1 MGISRVGTAQA
12 GAGLRIRPLPLAGL
26 GMLAVWT
33 GLAAAPASATEGGAS
48 LYIPGLRST
57 TAGVVPPPGFYFQND
72 FYSYFGRIGGS
83 RNLPI
88 GGGVVAG
95 VKQQTWLDLV
105 TPIWVTP
112 VEIFGGNLAFAVTV
126 PFGEP
131 AITASAAVAAP
142 RFGRMFGAS
151 LRDRELNF
159 GDPVLQSFV
168 GWHAG
173 KFHWSVGGSLNVP
186 SGSYSQGQLSNVSLN
201 RWIGDIYGAAT
212 YLDPDL
218 GLDISGTAGFEIN
231 GRNLD
236 TRYDSGNAFHFD
248 FAISKSL
255 TKELSVGLIAS
266 HYQQVSDDKGDL
278 IQSFKGRVTAVGG
291 TIGLNLSVAGTP
303 VSARLKVLR
312 EVEVENRFR
321 GTIGLFTLSFPL
333 GGASPPAPAPA
344 TRPVSKL

>member
-1 MGISRVGTAQA
+1 
-12 GAGLRIRPLPLAGL
+12 
-26 GMLAVWT
+26 
-33 GLAAAPASATEGGAS
+33 
-48 LYIPGLRST
+48 
-57 TAGVVPPPGFYFQND
+57 
-72 FYSYFGRIGGS
+72 
-83 RNLPI
+83 
-88 GGGVVAG
+88 
-95 VKQQTWLDLV
+95 
-105 TPIWVTP
+105 
-112 VEIFGGNLAFAVTV
+112 
-126 PFGEP
+126 
-131 AITASAAVAAP
+131 
-142 RFGRMFGAS
+142 
-151 LRDRELNF
+151 
-159 GDPVLQSFV
+159 
-168 GWHAG
+168 
-173 KFHWSVGGSLNVP
+173 VP